1 MSDNALTRIAVMV
14 DITILGGGVAGL
26 WTLNRLRQAGYN
38 AILIESSK
46 LGAGQT
52 RYAQGIIH
60 SGIKY
65 ALSGKLNA
73 SAQAVASMPPRW
85 RACLNGDGEID
96 LSAVNIVSEHQYL
109 WSTQTITS
117 RMAGFFASKL
127 MRSRTE
133 SVRPNDYPEAFKS
146 PEFKG
151 QLYRLDEPVLD
162 TASLIKA
169 LAKPYSKH
177 IFHIGSDELQFEHL
191 DSEQAWLLRSGDQL
205 IKSKAVV
212 ITAGEG
218 AEAIL
223 QKMGHSIPAMQR
235 RPLQMVIGRGGG
247 IQQPIFAHC
256 LGVSSSPRLTITSHQ
271 DSNGEM
277 VWYLGGALA
286 ESGVGRSYDAQI
298 EAAKREVAE
307 LLPWIDFS
315 ESQWSTLIIDRA
327 EVKMADGSRP
337 ENPYVDFNHGVITAW
352 PTKLAFAPL
361 LADQII
367 DQLNDNRIKP
377 FADGLDDS
385 TELGLQQAQQALL
398 PWQEE
403 SRWLSGGEDG

>member
-1 MSDNALTRIAVMV
+1 MGGAMSNTAAVV

-46 LGAGQT
+46 LGSGQT

-60 SGIKY
+60 GGTKY
-65 ALSGKLNA
+65 ALTGKLNA
-73 SAQAVASMPPRW
+73 SAQAVSKMPARW
-85 RACLNGDGEID
+85 RACLKGEGEID
-96 LSAVNIVSEHQYL
+96 LSGVKLVCEHQYL
-109 WSTQTITS
+109 WSTQTVTS

-133 SVRPNDYPEAFKS
+133 SVKPDDYPEAFKS
-146 PEFKG
+146 PQFKG
-151 QLYRLDEPVLD
+151 QLYQLDEPVLD
-162 TASLIKA
+162 TVSLIEE
-169 LAKPYSKH
+169 LARPHNKY
-177 IFHIGSDELQFEHL
+177 IFHIDREELQLEYL
-191 DSEQAWLLRSGDQL
+191 DNEKRWLLRSGDQL
-205 IKSKAVV
+205 IKAKGVV

-218 AEAIL
+218 TEKVL
-223 QKMGHSIPAMQR
+223 QKMGHNTPAMQR
-235 RPLQMVIGRGGG
+235 RPLHMVIARGGG

-256 LGVSSSPRLTITSHQ
+256 LGASSSPRLTITSHR
-271 DSNGEM
+271 DSNGAM

-286 ESGVGRSYDAQI
+286 ESGVGKSRDEQI
-298 EAAKREVAE
+298 AAAKREVAE
-307 LLPWIDFS
+307 LLPWLDFGES
-315 ESQWSTLIIDRA
+315 EWSTLIIDRA

-337 ENPYVDFNHGVITAW
+337 ENPYVDLDNGVITAW

-367 DQLNDNRIKP
+367 EQLKSHHIEPSNSIGEIALEPAK
-377 FADGLDDS
+377 
-385 TELGLQQAQQALL
+385 QALL

-403 SRWLSGGEDG
+403 SRWEDGREEQ

>member
-1 MSDNALTRIAVMV
+1 MDNSSAIV

-26 WTLNRLRQAGYN
+26 WSLNRLRQAGYN

-60 SGIKY
+60 GGTKY
-65 ALSGKLNA
+65 ALTGKLNA
-73 SAQAVASMPPRW
+73 SAQAVSKMPTRW
-85 RACLNGDGEID
+85 RACLNGEGEID
-96 LSAVNIVSEHQYL
+96 LSAVKLVSEHQYL
-109 WSTQTITS
+109 WSTQTVTS

-133 SVRPNDYPEAFKS
+133 SVKADNYPEAFKS
-146 PEFKG
+146 PQFKG
-151 QLYRLDEPVLD
+151 QLYQLDEPVLD
-162 TASLIKA
+162 TASLIEE
-169 LAKPYSKH
+169 LARPHGEH
-177 IFHIGSDELQFEHL
+177 IFHIDREELEIEYL
-191 DSEQAWLLRSGDQL
+191 DTEKRWLLRSGDQL
-205 IKSKAVV
+205 IKTKIVV

-218 AEAIL
+218 TEEIL
-223 QKMGHSIPAMQR
+223 QNMGHSTPAMQR
-235 RPLQMVIGRGGG
+235 RPLQMVIARGGG

-256 LGVSSSPRLTITSHQ
+256 LGASSSPRLTITSHR
-271 DSNGEM
+271 DNNGEM

-286 ESGVGRSYDAQI
+286 EGGVGKRRKEQI
-298 EAAKREVAE
+298 AAAKREVAE

-315 ESQWSTLIIDRA
+315 ETEWSTLIIDRA
-327 EVKMADGSRP
+327 EVKRADGSRP
-337 ENPYVDFNHGVITAW
+337 ENPYVDFNQGVITAW

-367 DQLNDNRIKP
+367 EQLNGQSIEP
-377 FADGLDDS
+377 SELSDS
-385 TELGLQQAQQALL
+385 EAVLNFEHAGRALL

-403 SRWLSGGEDG
+403 SRWSDRGEDS

>member
-1 MSDNALTRIAVMV
+1 MSSSSATV

-26 WTLNRLRQAGYN
+26 WSLNRLRQAGYN

-46 LGAGQT
+46 LGSGQT

-60 SGIKY
+60 GGTKY
-65 ALSGKLNA
+65 ALTGKLNA
-73 SAQAVASMPPRW
+73 SAQAVSKMPTRW
-85 RACLNGDGEID
+85 RACLNGEGEID
-96 LSAVNIVSEHQYL
+96 LSAVKLVSEHQYL
-109 WSTQTITS
+109 WSTQTVTS

-133 SVRPNDYPEAFKS
+133 SVKPNDYPEAFKS
-146 PEFKG
+146 PQFKG
-151 QLYRLDEPVLD
+151 QLYQLDEPVLD
-162 TASLIKA
+162 TASLIKE
-169 LAKPYSKH
+169 LARPYNGH
-177 IFHIGSDELQFEHL
+177 IFHIDSDELQFEYL
-191 DSEQAWLLRSGDQL
+191 ESEKAWQLRSGNQL
-205 IKSKAVV
+205 IKTKAVV

-218 AEAIL
+218 TEEIL
-223 QKMGHSIPAMQR
+223 QKMGHSTPTMQC
-235 RPLQMVIGRGGG
+235 RPLQMVIARGGG

-256 LGVSSSPRLTITSHQ
+256 LGASSSPRLTITSHQ
-271 DSNGEM
+271 DNNGEM

-286 ESGVGRSYDAQI
+286 ESGVGKSHDEQI
-298 EAAKREVAE
+298 VAAKKEVAE

-315 ESQWSTLIIDRA
+315 KTEWSTLIINRA

-337 ENPYVDFNHGVITAW
+337 ENPYVDFNNGVITAW

-367 DQLNDNRIKP
+367 EQLNNKGIESTE
-377 FADGLDDS
+377 ADDS
-385 TELGLQQAQQALL
+385 AKLPLQHAEQALL

-403 SRWLSGGEDG
+403 SRWVDGGEEQ